1 MNEQDLNKMMVLL
14 QMNSE
19 LNLVNSRLIDVLL
32 LSEQQR
38 QQYKIQIKELQD
50 EKKKLQKII
59 KEFIEK

>member
-1 MNEQDLNKMMVLL
+1 MNEQDLNKLAVLV
-14 QMNSE
+14 QMTTE

-32 LSEQQR
+32 LPEQQR

-59 KEFIEK
+59 KEYIEK